1 MAKKGIEMY
10 DGLLVIEASD
20 GKALKRKL
28 AKMEVIPERYAVRTS
43 SRCTQIKR
51 YGFEKCVGMEII
63 IVSDSVTE
71 IDDYGIYK
79 CEDLKKIVIGNSVKI
94 IKRDGIMD
102 CENLSDLSV
111 SEDNKVYDSRGNCK
125 AIIETLT
132 DTLIKGC
139 SNTVIPNSV
148 TIIGNNSFMGCKG
161 LNDIKIPNS
170 VTVIGDNAFK
180 SCEKLTSIEIPD
192 SVTTIGTSAFSST
205 SLTEIIIPKSVTKIE
220 ASVMWGCRQ
229 LTEVN
234 LPDSLTSIG
243 YSTFRFCSGLTS
255 IIIPASVNQIG
266 DDAFYGC
273 TNMISISIPDQVT
286 EIGSSAFY
294 ACESLTTIH
303 IPDQVT
309 TIGAGAFSGCESLT
323 TIHIPD
329 QVTTIGARAFSGCD
343 SLTEIHIPDSVM
355 KIERQ
360 AFHSCC
366 NLKRIVVSEGNK
378 VYDSRDNCN
387 AIIETSTNKI
397 IRGCENTI
405 IPSTA
410 TAIEEYAFTSAIGLK
425 EINLDSI
432 TEIGCDAFE
441 GCTGLTSIKIP
452 KSVTKIEKGTF
463 KNCRGLVEVIIP
475 DSVEFVGDYAFID
488 SALKSVTVPNPD
500 TIVSKEA
507 FEDHVDVIITKDE
520 RLKLKRYIRDL
531 DYYFEEF
538 DMDDYDGSY
547 YDTEGKLSEL
557 FDNDQI
563 EEALGEYSKKYLKD
577 TSEEQIKDI
586 ICDLVLNLG
595 QGSIKYLE
603 IKDGKKTLYKDSNE
617 QPYTD

>member
-1 MAKKGIEMY
+1 MAKKGNEMY

-43 SRCTQIKR
+43 NRCTQIKR
-51 YGFEKCVGMEII
+51 YGFEKCVGMEIL

-132 DTLIKGC
+132 NTLIKGC

-148 TIIGNNSFMGCKG
+148 TTIGDSSFMGCKG

-170 VTVIGDNAFK
+170 VTTIGNNAFK
-180 SCEKLTSIEIPD
+180 GCEKLTSIEIPD
-192 SVTTIGTSAFSST
+192 SVTTIGASAFSST

-220 ASVMWGCRQ
+220 SSVLWGCRQ

-286 EIGSSAFY
+286 EIGSYAFSG
-294 ACESLTTIH
+294 CESLTKIR

-309 TIGAGAFSGCESLT
+309 TIGADAFSGC
-323 TIHIPD
+323 
-329 QVTTIGARAFSGCD
+329 G

-360 AFHSCC
+360 AFGRCC
-366 NLKRIVVSEGNK
+366 NLKSIVVSEGNK

-387 AIIETSTNKI
+387 AIIETSTSKI

-405 IPSTA
+405 IPSSV
-410 TAIEEYAFTSAIGLK
+410 TAIDEYAFTSAIGLK

-432 TEIGCDAFE
+432 TDIGRDAFE

-463 KNCRGLVEVIIP
+463 KSCRGLVEVIIP

-547 YDTEGKLSEL
+547 YDTEGRLSEL

>member
-10 DGLLVIEASD
+10 DGLPVIEASD
-20 GKALKRKL
+20 CKALKRKL
-28 AKMEVIPERYAVRTS
+28 TKMEVLPERYAVRTS
-43 SRCTQIKR
+43 NRCTQIKR

-71 IDDYGIYK
+71 IDDHGIYK
-79 CEDLKKIVIGNSVKI
+79 CEDLKKIVIGNSVEI
-94 IKRDGIMD
+94 IRKEGIMD

-132 DTLIKGC
+132 NTLIKGC

-148 TIIGNNSFMGCKG
+148 TTIGDSSFMGCKG

-170 VTVIGDNAFK
+170 VTTIGNNAFK
-180 SCEKLTSIEIPD
+180 GCEKLTSIEIPD
-192 SVTTIGTSAFSST
+192 SVTTIGASAFSST

-220 ASVMWGCRQ
+220 SSVLWGCRQ

-286 EIGSSAFY
+286 EIGSY
-294 ACESLTTIH
+294 
-303 IPDQVT
+303 
-309 TIGAGAFSGCESLT
+309 AFSGCESLT

-405 IPSTA
+405 IPSSV

-432 TEIGCDAFE
+432 TDIGRDAFE

-547 YDTEGKLSEL
+547 YDTEGRLSEL

-586 ICDLVLNLG
+586 ICDLVLNLD

-617 QPYTD
+617 QPYID

>member
-71 IDDYGIYK
+71 IDDCGIYK

-94 IKRDGIMD
+94 IKQEGIMD

-132 DTLIKGC
+132 NTLIKGC

-148 TIIGNNSFMGCKG
+148 TTIGDSSFMGCKG

-170 VTVIGDNAFK
+170 VTTIGNNAFK
-180 SCEKLTSIEIPD
+180 GCEKLTSIEIPD
-192 SVTTIGTSAFSST
+192 SVTTIGASAFSST

-220 ASVMWGCRQ
+220 ASLLWGCRQ

-286 EIGSSAFY
+286 EIGSYAFY
-294 ACESLTTIH
+294 GCESLTTIR

-309 TIGAGAFSGCESLT
+309 TIGAG
-323 TIHIPD
+323 
-329 QVTTIGARAFSGCD
+329 AFSGCD

-360 AFHSCC
+360 AFDSCC

-405 IPSTA
+405 IPSTV

-432 TEIGCDAFE
+432 TEIGRDAFE

-463 KNCRGLVEVIIP
+463 KSCRGLVEVIIP
-475 DSVEFVGDYAFID
+475 DSVEFVGDYAFTNGT
-488 SALKSVTVPNPD
+488 LKSVTVPNPD

-507 FEDHVDVIITKDE
+507 FDDHVDVIITKDE
-520 RLKLKRYIRDL
+520 QLKLKRYIRDL

>member
-1 MAKKGIEMY
+1 MY

-71 IDDYGIYK
+71 IDDCGIYK

-94 IKRDGIMD
+94 IKQEGIMD

-132 DTLIKGC
+132 NTLIKGC

-148 TIIGNNSFMGCKG
+148 TTIGDSSFMGCKG

-170 VTVIGDNAFK
+170 VTTIGNNAFK
-180 SCEKLTSIEIPD
+180 GCEKLTSIEIPD
-192 SVTTIGTSAFSST
+192 SVTTIGASAFSST

-220 ASVMWGCRQ
+220 ASLLWGCRQ

-286 EIGSSAFY
+286 EIGSYAFY
-294 ACESLTTIH
+294 GCESLTTIR

-309 TIGAGAFSGCESLT
+309 TIGAG
-323 TIHIPD
+323 
-329 QVTTIGARAFSGCD
+329 AFSGCD

-360 AFHSCC
+360 AFDSCC

-405 IPSTA
+405 IPSTV

-432 TEIGCDAFE
+432 TEIGRDAFE

-463 KNCRGLVEVIIP
+463 KSCRGLVEVIIP
-475 DSVEFVGDYAFID
+475 DSVEFVGDYAFTNGT
-488 SALKSVTVPNPD
+488 LKSVTVPNPD

-507 FEDHVDVIITKDE
+507 FDDHVDVIITKDE
-520 RLKLKRYIRDL
+520 QLKLKRYIRDL

>member
-10 DGLLVIEASD
+10 DGLPVIEASD
-20 GKALKRKL
+20 CKALKRKL
-28 AKMEVIPERYAVRTS
+28 TKMEVLPERYAVRTS
-43 SRCTQIKR
+43 NRCTQIKR

-79 CEDLKKIVIGNSVKI
+79 CEDLKKIVIGNSVEI
-94 IKRDGIMD
+94 IRKEGIMD

-132 DTLIKGC
+132 NTLIKGC

-148 TIIGNNSFMGCKG
+148 TTIGDSSFMGCKG

-170 VTVIGDNAFK
+170 VTTIGNNAFK
-180 SCEKLTSIEIPD
+180 GCEKLTSIEIPD
-192 SVTTIGTSAFSST
+192 SVTTIGASAFSST

-220 ASVMWGCRQ
+220 ASVLWGCRQ

-286 EIGSSAFY
+286 EIGSYAFSG
-294 ACESLTTIH
+294 CESLTKIR

-309 TIGAGAFSGCESLT
+309 TIGAG
-323 TIHIPD
+323 
-329 QVTTIGARAFSGCD
+329 AFSGCD

-360 AFHSCC
+360 AFGRCC
-366 NLKRIVVSEGNK
+366 NLKSIVVSEGNK

-405 IPSTA
+405 IPSSV
-410 TAIEEYAFTSAIGLK
+410 TAIDEYAFTSAIGLK

-432 TEIGCDAFE
+432 TDIGRDAFE

-463 KNCRGLVEVIIP
+463 KSCHGLVEVIIP

-586 ICDLVLNLG
+586 ICDLVLNLD

-617 QPYTD
+617 QPYID